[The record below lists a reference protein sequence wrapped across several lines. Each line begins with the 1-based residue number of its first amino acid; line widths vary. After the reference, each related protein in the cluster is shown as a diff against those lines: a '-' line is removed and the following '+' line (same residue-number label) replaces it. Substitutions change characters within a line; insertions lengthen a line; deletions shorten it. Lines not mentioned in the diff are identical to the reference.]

1 MNLAIVLVLLAVIP
15 TVLISTL
22 IYRKDIVE
30 KESSSLLARLFA
42 GGILSAFLV
51 IVVSSIAIL
60 FIPFLGQEISE
71 LGYFEMFISIF
82 IAKSIGS
89 GLPILA
95 KVCKLDPAIMSGPLV
110 TTIVDASTVALYY
123 GLARLLLM

>member
-82 IAKSIGS
+82 IGIALIEEACKWVIFDFIGWNNREFQ
-89 GLPILA
+89 
-95 KVCKLDPAIMSGPLV
+95 
-110 TTIVDASTVALYY
+110 T
-123 GLARLLLM
+123 